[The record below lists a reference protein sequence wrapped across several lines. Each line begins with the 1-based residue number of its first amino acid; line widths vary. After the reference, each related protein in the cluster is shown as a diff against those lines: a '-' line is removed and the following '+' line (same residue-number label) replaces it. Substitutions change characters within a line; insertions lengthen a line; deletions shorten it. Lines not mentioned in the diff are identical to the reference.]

1 MNDYF
6 LHHAIQTAK
15 TQMKNASIDSTKF
28 TTNGLINLAMQLSIV
43 DKLDTIAGD
52 VKDVETEL
60 LKLNGKVR

>member
-52 VKDVETEL
+52 VKDVESEL
-60 LKLNGKVR
+60 VNLQKQMK

>member
-6 LHHAIQTAK
+6 LHHAIETAK
-15 TQMKNASIDSTKF
+15 VQLIKAGIVRKVPENE
-28 TTNGLINLAMQLSIV
+28 LINLAMQLSIV

-60 LKLNGKVR
+60 LKLNAKVR

>member
-6 LHHAIQTAK
+6 LHHAIETAK
-15 TQMKNASIDSTKF
+15 VQLIKAGIVRKVPENE
-28 TTNGLINLAMQLSIV
+28 LINLAMQLSIV